1 VEGCKYGAL
10 ASWAIASFV
19 GITMTAKPVGLGWF
33 TSFGDIVPTP
43 IVCIIVAVLC
53 YCTAEKISVKQ
64 SVAAPEVSAAEE

>member
-1 VEGCKYGAL
+1 MEGCKYGAL

-33 TSFGDIVPTP
+33 TSVGDIIPTP

-64 SVAAPEVSAAEE
+64 RGTLQDILPVKE